1 MALGVVLWAGPA
13 AAACKLGLIAELPVT
28 MNGLTPVVPA
38 KVNGVDARLI
48 ADSGAFFSMITPGAA
63 AKFGLK
69 SGPLPG
75 FMTVRGVTGNAQVG
89 MTTAKDFT
97 ILGRTL
103 HKVDFLVGGSELEAW
118 SDGLLGQNVLHISDV
133 EFDLANGV
141 IRLFQPSDCAHS
153 LLAYWNKDQPYSV
166 LDIQQ
171 TTIAEPHIKA
181 NASVNGAR
189 ITILFDTGA
198 PVSIL
203 TTHAAR
209 RSGVNPDSPGVVAS
223 GQTGGIGRRRVDTWI
238 APFQSF
244 KIGDEEIRNTRL
256 RIGAIELAD
265 ADMLMGADFF
275 LSHRIYVARGQG
287 KLYFTYNGGP
297 VFRLDREQT
306 APPPVEA
313 AAAPPT
319 PSADEPKDAGA
330 YNRRGSAFAAR
341 RDFAHAIADFTRA
354 VELDPKEPEYLFN
367 RAIARLS
374 AGQAVPAMADL
385 DRALKLKP
393 DNVAGLMMRGR
404 LRLAN
409 KDEAGGRADL
419 DAIARLQP
427 ASRLAIAEIYGQ
439 ARLFEPS
446 IAIASQWIADNPKA
460 QAAEMA
466 SALNARGW
474 TRALWGK
481 ELDQALAD
489 CDQAVRLMPRTAA
502 LLDSRGLVH
511 LRLGQF
517 DASIADYDAALRQQ
531 PKIAWSLYGRGLA
544 RLRKGM
550 KAEGE
555 ADLKAAA
562 EVQPSI
568 ADEAK
573 GYGLIP

>member
-1 MALGVVLWAGPA
+1 
-13 AAACKLGLIAELPVT
+13 
-28 MNGLTPVVPA
+28 
-38 KVNGVDARLI
+38 
-48 ADSGAFFSMITPGAA
+48 
-63 AKFGLK
+63 
-69 SGPLPG
+69 
-75 FMTVRGVTGNAQVG
+75 
-89 MTTAKDFT
+89 
-97 ILGRTL
+97 
-103 HKVDFLVGGSELEAW
+103 
-118 SDGLLGQNVLHISDV
+118 
-133 EFDLANGV
+133 
-141 IRLFQPSDCAHS
+141 
-153 LLAYWNKDQPYSV
+153 
-166 LDIQQ
+166 
-171 TTIAEPHIKA
+171 
-181 NASVNGAR
+181 
-189 ITILFDTGA
+189 
-198 PVSIL
+198 
-203 TTHAAR
+203 
-209 RSGVNPDSPGVVAS
+209 
-223 GQTGGIGRRRVDTWI
+223 
-238 APFQSF
+238 
-244 KIGDEEIRNTRL
+244 
-256 RIGAIELAD
+256 
-265 ADMLMGADFF
+265 
-275 LSHRIYVARGQG
+275 
-287 KLYFTYNGGP
+287 
-297 VFRLDREQT
+297 
-306 APPPVEA
+306 
-313 AAAPPT
+313 
-319 PSADEPKDAGA
+319 
-330 YNRRGSAFAAR
+330 
-341 RDFAHAIADFTRA
+341 
-354 VELDPKEPEYLFN
+354 
-367 RAIARLS
+367 
-374 AGQAVPAMADL
+374 MADL